1 MRHRSPSHLFFF
13 PSLSS
18 GQATVSRARPSCSVF
33 IPSLLFTLSLV
44 GCQAAINQAFIPG
57 IKVTFRGRFH
67 ALILWKAEWRR
78 GSDRGALTRTRSWW
92 AAVVQ
97 AVVTMLLLM
106 ISSRCYV
113 SVIQMKVGYELCADK
128 NWSVIVTL

>member
-1 MRHRSPSHLFFF
+1 ME
-13 PSLSS
+13 
-18 GQATVSRARPSCSVF
+18 SRV
-33 IPSLLFTLSLV
+33 
-44 GCQAAINQAFIPG
+44 
-57 IKVTFRGRFH
+57 
-67 ALILWKAEWRR
+67 EWRR

-128 NWSVIVTL
+128 KLVSYRDFIDDQTLEDWDYRALSASNTSV